1 MSRSIPFLSGALAM
15 GLALSIGAAE
25 PAPNEPGRA
34 EAGESAEAAVLCVNL
49 ARIRSTRVLDDRT
62 ILFEMS
68 GGETLVNRLPNRC
81 PGLGFE
87 KRFAYKTSLSQL
99 CNTDIITVITSM
111 GRGASCGLGTFSP
124 YVPPEEVEKPGGDG
138 KLEPVED

>member
-1 MSRSIPFLSGALAM
+1 
-15 GLALSIGAAE
+15 
-25 PAPNEPGRA
+25 
-34 EAGESAEAAVLCVNL
+34 
-49 ARIRSTRVLDDRT
+49 
-62 ILFEMS
+62 MS